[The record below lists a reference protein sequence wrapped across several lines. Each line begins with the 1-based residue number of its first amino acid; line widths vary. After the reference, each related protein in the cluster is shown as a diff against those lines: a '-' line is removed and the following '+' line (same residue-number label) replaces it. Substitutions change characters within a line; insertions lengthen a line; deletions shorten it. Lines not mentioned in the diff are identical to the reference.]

1 MLNKEEVL
9 IIMHKFLKKLRMNKK
24 LEFIKE
30 MELPIVGEFL
40 EFLKKIKLG
49 KLN

>member
-1 MLNKEEVL
+1 MSANNKGIYYKVVCN
-9 IIMHKFLKKLRMNKK
+9 FVS
-24 LEFIKE
+24 EFIKE